1 MGAPLHLVACVKA
14 KANRPMPAADLYQ
27 SAWFKKARAYVEAR
41 NAPWFVLSALH
52 GLVDP
57 TEVIAPYDVT
67 LIGMS
72 SHERVAW
79 GQRVIAQ
86 FQERQLPG
94 NGEIVILAGEKYRQ
108 PLAKWLGERAI
119 VPMRG
124 LGIGEQ
130 LSWLKR
136 NT

>member
-1 MGAPLHLVACVKA
+1 
-14 KANRPMPAADLYQ
+14 MPAADLYQ

-41 NAPWFVLSALH
+41 NAPWFILSALH

-57 TEVIAPYDVT
+57 KVVIAPYDMT

-72 SHERVAW
+72 SHERDAW

-86 FQERQLPG
+86 LQERQIST
-94 NGEIVILAGEKYRQ
+94 NTEIVVLAGEKYRK
-108 PLAKWLGERAI
+108 PLAGWLGDRAT

-130 LSWLKR
+130 LSWLKHI
-136 NT
+136 T

>member
-14 KANRPMPAADLYQ
+14 KASQPMPAEDLYL
-27 SAWFKKARAYVEAR
+27 SAWFQKARDYVEAK
-41 NAPWFVLSALH
+41 NAPWLVLSALH

-57 TEVIAPYDVT
+57 KEVIAPYDLT
-67 LIGMS
+67 LNGMS
-72 SHERVAW
+72 SHERDAW
-79 GQRVIAQ
+79 GKRVIAQ
-86 FQERQLPG
+86 LQQRQISG
-94 NGEIVILAGEKYRQ
+94 EAEIVILAGERYRK
-108 PLAKWLGERAI
+108 PLADWFGERAI

>member
-14 KANRPMPAADLYQ
+14 KASHPMPAADLYQ

-41 NAPWFVLSALH
+41 NAPWFILSALH

-57 TEVIAPYDVT
+57 KVVIAPYDMT

-72 SHERVAW
+72 SHERDAW

-86 FQERQLPG
+86 LQERQIST
-94 NGEIVILAGEKYRQ
+94 NTEIVVLAGEKYRK
-108 PLAKWLGERAI
+108 PLAGWLGDRAT

-130 LSWLKR
+130 LSWLKHI
-136 NT
+136 T